1 MSSIPLLF
9 LAEIKLVG
17 LAFFLLALL
26 GGVGFDSPP
35 PQTFK
40 MLYVQRHFQCII
52 SNKKV

>member
-35 PQTFK
+35 PPDIQNVVCTKTFSVHNIK
-40 MLYVQRHFQCII
+40 
-52 SNKKV
+52 